1 MDNNLIKN
9 SSLYLLIVAFV
20 LLLGGCENST
30 SPEESGHSN
39 DIEAFIWAFDDDSGR
54 VSIYD
59 VHNEIPKNT
68 YTASAFSMMHCFM
81 AGPATEPTVWMA
93 KSNKA
98 YAFTG
103 GFDLSHGDHA
113 HKEAPMEYAAI
124 AVGNNPVHMGSTPSG
139 DSVAFANDGDG
150 TVSIIDVITREVV
163 QTCTHGSGH
172 SSALLTGEYL
182 ITTPAT
188 ASGETWAKII
198 DITRDSILDS
208 LDIGAGAHGDAYYAA
223 EKKAFIAIT
232 DGIAVI
238 DVAARAVSK
247 TIPYTETGRTN
258 FLYHGHNNR
267 FAAGLHK
274 TDSGTSDKLLILDM
288 ASDKLEYLAIPNASL
303 PWNIS
308 KGQFALSA
316 DGTAAVISDN
326 VALKIYHVTLATKAV
341 KTLNAPAAACAVAT
355 DENGTFVWALAGSNV
370 SMFHVAENRKIDTFP
385 VDQGVDWIYVTST
398 TVEAVQ

>member
-1 MDNNLIKN
+1 LIAA
-9 SSLYLLIVAFV
+9 SLFLF
-20 LLLGGCENST
+20 GGCENST
-30 SPEESGHSN
+30 NPEESGHSH

-59 VHNEIPKNT
+59 VQNEISKAT
-68 YTASAFSMMHCFM
+68 YTASAFAMMHCFM

-93 KSNKA
+93 KNNKA
-98 YAFTG
+98 YAFTT

-113 HKEAPMEYAAI
+113 HKEAPIEYATI
-124 AVGNNPVHMGSTPSG
+124 AVGDNPVHMGSTPSG

-150 TVSIIDVITREVV
+150 TVSIIDVTAREVV
-163 QTCTHGSGH
+163 QTSTHGSGH

-198 DITRDSILDS
+198 DIARDSVLDS

-223 EKKAFIAIT
+223 GKKAFIAVT
-232 DGIAVI
+232 GGIAVI

-247 TIPYTETGRTN
+247 TIPYTGIGRTN

-267 FAAGLHK
+267 FAVGLHK

-288 ASDKLEYLAIPNASL
+288 ASDQLEYLVIPDATL

-316 DGTAAVISDN
+316 DGNVAVISDN
-326 VALKIYHVTLATKAV
+326 VASKIYHVTLAAKAI
-341 KTLNAPAAACAVAT
+341 KTLSAPAAACAVAT
-355 DENGTFVWALAGSNV
+355 DENGIFVWALTGSEV
-370 SMFHVAENRKIDTFP
+370 SMIHVAENRATDTFT
-385 VDQGVDWIYVTST
+385 VGQGVDWIYVTST
-398 TVEAVQ
+398 TMEAVH